1 MDFIYNLYQN
11 DNFILYLT
19 IALVVLV
26 ILFVVVFF
34 FGKKDQKLE
43 ETKRL
48 QKIELDN
55 AFKEEHKEVEKVE
68 VNADLEE
75 KKEEVKEEKIEDNN
89 ELPKE
94 NVVEKKSIFDETQS
108 LPIVNEEKVDVVT
121 FEPTIKEDNDDLPLV
136 KDEDFPLLSENKEE
150 EEKSLF
156 VQDVDDIEKDLNELA
171 SLKKQIDD
179 VGINTDA
186 KQEEK
191 EEVKNTDE
199 KKFKPSPVFSSVF
212 VNKPEEKKEDA
223 NADKKVP
230 LFTIEDDEDMELPAL
245 KKDASNE
252 QVKLDDITGETYEIK
267 R

>member
-11 DNFILYLT
+11 DNFIIYLS
-19 IALVVLV
+19 IILVVLV

-43 ETKRL
+43 ETKKL
-48 QKIELDN
+48 QKIDLDN
-55 AFKEEHKEVEKVE
+55 AFKEEHKEAEKVE
-68 VNADLEE
+68 INTELEE
-75 KKEEVKEEKIEDNN
+75 KKEEIKEEKIEDNN

-108 LPIVNEEKVDVVT
+108 LPVVNEEEVDVVT
-121 FEPTIKEDNDDLPLV
+121 FEPTIKEDNEDLPLV

-150 EEKSLF
+150 EEKPLF

-171 SLKKQIDD
+171 SLKRQIDD
-179 VGINTDA
+179 VGLNTDIKA
-186 KQEEK
+186 EEK
-191 EEVKNTDE
+191 EKVKSADE

-212 VNKPEEKKEDA
+212 VSKPEEMKEDS
-223 NADKKVP
+223 NDKKVP
-230 LFTIEDDEDMELPAL
+230 LFTIEDDVDMELPAL
-245 KKDASNE
+245 KKDTADE